1 MPMRTLEGTIVSNR
15 MAKTV
20 VVRVDRLRRHPK
32 YRKYYRTSRK
42 FKAHAGDA
50 IDCQIGDAVRIV
62 ETRPLSRHKRWK
74 VSEVIR
80 RAPAAGGEPEAG
92 GETEGSDA
100 RV

>member
-1 MPMRTLEGTIVSNR
+1 MRTLEGTIVSNR
-15 MAKTV
+15 MAKSV

-32 YRKYYRTSRK
+32 YRKHYRTSRK
-42 FKAHAGDA
+42 FKAHADEA
-50 IDCQIGDAVRIV
+50 LDCQVGDAVRIV

-80 RAPAAGGEPEAG
+80 RVPAAGGAPEAG
-92 GETEGSDA
+92 GEAEESDA